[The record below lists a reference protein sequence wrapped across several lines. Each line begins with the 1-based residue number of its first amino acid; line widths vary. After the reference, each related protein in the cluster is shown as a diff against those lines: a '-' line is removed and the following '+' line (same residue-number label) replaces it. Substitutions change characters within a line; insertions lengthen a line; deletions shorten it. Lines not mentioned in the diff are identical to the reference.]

1 MDGRRPVPGVA
12 FWLPSGQAGLS
23 LSLPSRPKR
32 LLPLTGISTQGCPPR
47 RRGSDPIRI
56 SVYRVYSFRILR
68 GFQGAAPSASSSSF
82 SPRAKTSAWSAASD
96 KPVVL
101 NSHEGQRRVNGQA
114 AHWSCPG
121 QQPFSDAHSV
131 QIQRK
136 ELYLLRSPGNS
147 TQCSVLV
154 CVAAEAGRQWMC
166 AHA

>member
-1 MDGRRPVPGVA
+1 MNSP
-12 FWLPSGQAGLS
+12 LEKETCS
-23 LSLPSRPKR
+23 LNYN
-32 LLPLTGISTQGCPPR
+32 LLCYF
-47 RRGSDPIRI
+47 
-56 SVYRVYSFRILR
+56 VMILR
-68 GFQGAAPSASSSSF
+68 VKWCLRVRNLRVFCLIFKFTYIYHNSLNFFLSYLPASASSSSF
-82 SPRAKTSAWSAASD
+82 SPRAKTSAWSATSD

-101 NSHEGQRRVNGQA
+101 NSHEGQRRVNRQA

-121 QQPFSDAHSV
+121 QQPFSDVHSV